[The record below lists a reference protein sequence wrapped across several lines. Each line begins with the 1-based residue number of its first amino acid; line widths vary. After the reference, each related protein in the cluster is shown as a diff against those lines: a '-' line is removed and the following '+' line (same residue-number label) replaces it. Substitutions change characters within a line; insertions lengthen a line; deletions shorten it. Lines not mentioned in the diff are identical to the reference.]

1 MRANRFLPSIHSA
14 AAIRPPAVYTTRRI
28 PRDPGERPAGDSP
41 ATLPVWGSQYAG
53 QGWGAGCAL

>member
-41 ATLPVWGSQYAG
+41 VALPVWGAQYAG
-53 QGWGAGCAL
+53 QGWGA